1 MKKITE
7 SAYDRAVREL
17 KEIDEDRIIRQTDPK
32 RWKKILDER
41 RILRQ
46 KNKNKKVVGEILNK
60 NQLEEFE
67 ELERKIKRDGYIRGS
82 DKTRNTI
89 YTDII
94 RKIQDSNDKNL
105 AIRFDTIRNATNCI
119 QAIRARKLKLELCQ
133 RLNVI
138 YVTKKDVP
146 TFPPLPIWYLRVLSE

>member
-17 KEIDEDRIIRQTDPK
+17 KEIEEDRIIRKTDPK

-67 ELERKIKRDGYIRGS
+67 ELERRIKRDGYIRGS

-94 RKIQDSNDKNL
+94 RKIQESNDKNL
-105 AIRFDTIRNATNCI
+105 AIRFDTIRSATNCI
-119 QAIRARKLKLELCQ
+119 QTIKARKLKLELCQ

-138 YVTKKDVP
+138 YVTKKD
-146 TFPPLPIWYLRVLSE
+146 E